1 MKLLVSE
8 PGRRV
13 VQLTPRERQEMRAV
27 LHALSGV
34 RRPLPSLTRGDAAG
48 LPGDAAALLSEEVA
62 SGREA
67 GRVGALGLLED
78 PLRCVEG
85 RGGYGLHVTD
95 GEAEGLLQALNGAR
109 VAFWE
114 ALGGP
119 DFESGER
126 VEDTERNR
134 MLVTWMEVA
143 GVHVGRWLACM
154 GGDGGT
160 EE

>member
-1 MKLLVSE
+1 MKLLLSE

-27 LHALSGV
+27 LHALARV
-34 RRPLPSLTRGDAAG
+34 TRTPPALTRGDAAG
-48 LPGDAAALLSEEVA
+48 LPGDAAAFLSEEVA

-67 GRVGALGLLED
+67 GRVAALGLLED
-78 PLRCVEG
+78 PARCVEG
-85 RGGYGLHVTD
+85 RGGYGLHATD
-95 GEAEGLLQALNGAR
+95 AEAEGLLQALNGAR

-114 ALGGP
+114 ALGRP

-126 VEDTERNR
+126 VEGTEANR
-134 MLVTWMEVA
+134 MLVTLMEVA

-154 GGDGGT
+154 QGDAGR